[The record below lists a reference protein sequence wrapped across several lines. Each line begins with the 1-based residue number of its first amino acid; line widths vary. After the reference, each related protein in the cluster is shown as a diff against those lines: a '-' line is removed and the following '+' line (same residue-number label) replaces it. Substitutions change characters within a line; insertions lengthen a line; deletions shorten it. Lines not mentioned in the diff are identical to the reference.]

1 MKKWMAILGVMAAV
15 VPIGL
20 SASDDDPV
28 IVKFDGGIGVD
39 PVGGFSTPITIG
51 TVTFRA
57 ATVNTV
63 RGIAP
68 GGVPWTIRNLKATV
82 EVGGEL
88 DLKGR
93 GLVLAGSDRIG
104 TSLGL
109 TVRAMLFCGG
119 TTAFT
124 SQNATLDPNGDF
136 EIDGFLNPPPPN
148 PCTGPTLLIVSGA
161 TPQWLAAG
169 IPDNDDKN

>member
-1 MKKWMAILGVMAAV
+1 MKKWMAILAVMAAV

-39 PVGGFSTPITIG
+39 PVGGSTTQTIG
-51 TVTFRA
+51 TVTFRVP
-57 ATVNTV
+57 TVNTV

-93 GLVLAGSDRIG
+93 GLVLAGGNSIG
-104 TSLGL
+104 TIARL

-124 SQNATLDPNGDF
+124 SPNATLDPNGDF
-136 EIDGFLNPPPPN
+136 KIDGFLNPTPPN